1 MADDDEQI
9 KDEED
14 EMGTVRIK
22 LPPFWHEKPEIWFY
36 QVETQFRIEKVR
48 SENRK
53 FDYLIA
59 HLEPR
64 YLEDLWDIIESEDI
78 KDRYSAAKNRL
89 LGIFKESEDS
99 RLKKLLTGLELGDL
113 KPSQLLRHM
122 QSLAGDGIADK
133 VLKSLWMDKLPSFIT
148 SILVISEENLEKL
161 AAMADRILDSNPRRH
176 ELSAV
181 SAGSSASSSNSANSA
196 LVARV
201 AALEAQIQ
209 SLMIRKSRSPKR
221 GRSLSRDRSR
231 GSRNRSRSRYNPNG
245 KYCYYHFMYGRKCE
259 PGKCSQPCSWIV
271 QDSENQKQQRN

>member
-78 KDRYSAAKNRL
+78 KD
-89 LGIFKESEDS
+89 
-99 RLKKLLTGLELGDL
+99 
-113 KPSQLLRHM
+113 
-122 QSLAGDGIADK
+122 
-133 VLKSLWMDKLPSFIT
+133 
-148 SILVISEENLEKL
+148 SEENLEKL